1 LRRSARIGFADKRE
15 GDARP
20 VNMIVE
26 RLRPENNQRAQ
37 LGNLMDPQ
45 TLLARRIGRWS
56 AIALVAI
63 ALVYVG
69 AGAIWL
75 ASNTDPARAR
85 GLQPSE
91 PYLSILEILILLTTP
106 ALIALFAAIH
116 AYAPPDRKTC
126 GLAALGFVVL
136 LVALT
141 GSVHFVQLTVVRRTA
156 SATVAEVFALYTSDN
171 RLSAALAVELLGWD
185 FFFGFALLFAAP
197 VFKGDMLQA
206 LVRAGLIVCGLLCL
220 VGVAGPASGDMRF
233 QLPAIM
239 GYAFGFPFV
248 CLLLAKLFTR
258 SDKRVG

>member
-1 LRRSARIGFADKRE
+1 
-15 GDARP
+15 
-20 VNMIVE
+20 
-26 RLRPENNQRAQ
+26 
-37 LGNLMDPQ
+37 MDPW

-56 AIALVAI
+56 AIALVAL
-63 ALVYVG
+63 ALVYIVT
-69 AGAIWL
+69 GAIWL
-75 ASNTDPARAR
+75 ASSTDSAQAR

-91 PYLSILEILILLTTP
+91 PYLAILETLILLMTP

-126 GLAALGFVVL
+126 SLAAFGFVIL

-141 GSVHFVQLTVVRRTA
+141 GAVHFVQLTAVRRTA
-156 SATVAEVFALYTSDN
+156 SATVAEVFTLYTSDN
-171 RLSAALAVELLGWD
+171 RLSMVLAVDLLGWD

-197 VFKGDMLQA
+197 VFKGDKLQA
-206 LVRAGLIVCGLLCL
+206 VVRAGLTVCGLLCL
-220 VGVAGPASGDMRF
+220 AGVAGPASGDMRF

-258 SDKRVG
+258 LASGTSPRARTRVTG